1 MAAKKTQQSHIFSV
15 EFEKAD
21 FFPQIFCRILR
32 ECLDTEKRQL
42 IQFLSSE
49 FSS

>member
-21 FFPQIFCRILR
+21 FFRNFSV
-32 ECLDTEKRQL
+32 EYYVSVFDTEKRQL